1 LDRPQ
6 SFAGAQEQAWVS
18 VEQLREMMIAEGE
31 RVEVSRME
39 VKFDS
44 SQDFTRRLTMNQFD
58 LFSQPANSFATLEEV
73 IDALM
78 RMKDD
83 PLANAGTNVVVSRGN
98 PGAKLL
104 IIGEAPGPEENIKG
118 KPFVGRAGQMLD
130 KVLQSAN
137 FDPEKDV
144 YITNS
149 VFRMPPGTDGK
160 PFRKPTDQEIDYYR
174 PYVFEIIRMI
184 DPRVILLTGNV
195 ASQSVLKK
203 TGITSLRGK
212 WTEMDGRW
220 VMPIFHPSY
229 LLRNPT
235 RDPGSPKALMW
246 EDIREVR
253 RKYDELTA
261 TN

>member
-1 LDRPQ
+1 M
-6 SFAGAQEQAWVS
+6 G
-18 VEQLREMMIAEGE
+18 
-31 RVEVSRME
+31 
-39 VKFDS
+39 
-44 SQDFTRRLTMNQFD
+44 QFD
-58 LFSQPANSFATLEEV
+58 LFSQPENDQASAFTSLEDV
-73 IDALM
+73 IEALK
-78 RMKDD
+78 RMNDD
-83 PLANAGTNVVVSRGN
+83 PLADAGTNIVISRGN
-98 PGAKLL
+98 PNAKLL
-104 IIGEAPGPEENIKG
+104 IIGEAPGPEENVRG

-160 PFRKPTDQEIDYYR
+160 AFRKPTDQEIDYYR
-174 PYVFEIIRMI
+174 PYVFEIIRFI

-195 ASQSVLKK
+195 ACQSVLRK

-212 WTEMDGRW
+212 WTQMDEHW

-229 LLRNPT
+229 LLRNPV
-235 RDPGSPKALMW
+235 RSPGSPKALMW

-253 RKYDELTA
+253 KKYDELAA
-261 TN
+261 TNP